1 MDYIILDLEWNQ
13 AMSEGYWKLWNPE
26 EQARID
32 RDIEANRKADGLFR
46 IASIPEGA
54 DVRVEQTGHAFIFGA
69 HIFNFDQLGSDECNE
84 KYKALYGT
92 LFNSATIAFY
102 WRCFEPEEGKPRFAA
117 KFEDTAAYWNKVA
130 EPKKEPHWRRPA
142 PDPVVAFCKS
152 RGIRLHGHTLTWG
165 NYCWQYP
172 DWVLEKLP
180 AAWRARFKE
189 HDRCV
194 NPTHALFEAFTPAEI
209 ESGTLPRQSMD
220 QSISRIKV
228 SFFLTVLLLF

>member
-1 MDYIILDLEWNQ
+1 MRRKSVEEWNQ

-102 WRCFEPEEGKPRFAA
+102 WRCFEPEEA
-117 KFEDTAAYWNKVA
+117 K
-130 EPKKEPHWRRPA
+130 
-142 PDPVVAFCKS
+142 
-152 RGIRLHGHTLTWG
+152 RGF
-165 NYCWQYP
+165 P
-172 DWVLEKLP
+172 S
-180 AAWRARFKE
+180 
-189 HDRCV
+189 
-194 NPTHALFEAFTPAEI
+194 
-209 ESGTLPRQSMD
+209 SGSKQRQ
-220 QSISRIKV
+220 
-228 SFFLTVLLLF
+228 